1 MSIYEQLAAQ
11 VRPVLTH
18 YRDDLEKWDR
28 EAIEEKHVGVPFLHW
43 ACSSSTHIVL
53 LIAADSYPPAGQYV
67 PYLFGTAD
75 REHIL
80 KQAMEYAKYFLR
92 PEGQRADG
100 YLVHHYDGASAAD
113 YVRGCLG
120 SGGELPRG
128 NSAGVASCL
137 ASGLIPCQ
145 RPV

>member
-1 MSIYEQLAAQ
+1 MSVYEQLAAQ

-28 EAIEEKHVGVPFLHW
+28 QAIEKKHPGVPFLHW
-43 ACSSSTHIVL
+43 ACSSSTHIVML
-53 LIAADSYPPAGQYV
+53 VDADSYPPAGKHV

-80 KQAMEYAKYFLR
+80 RQSVEYAKYFLR

-100 YLVHHYDGASAAD
+100 YLVHHYDGTRLRQITCAD
-113 YVRGCLG
+113 ALVVAESYRG
-120 SGGELPRG
+120 R
-128 NSAGVASCL
+128 
-137 ASGLIPCQ
+137 IQ
-145 RPV
+145 REWRRVLQPA